1 MKELVFRFIGDIK
14 KNYKTLILAFLIS
27 FGFWLVVSVN
37 VFPTIENDIKGI
49 AIEAPITDLMAKN
62 NLQITSDITEAANI
76 KIEGKRYDISDLK
89 ATDFYASI
97 DLSDVR
103 SPGQYT
109 VPITVSS
116 KTNRELSI
124 TEVQPGMITL
134 TIDRI
139 ISKEFRVRATAPDV
153 VVPEG
158 YYMDMDNVT
167 ASPETITLT
176 GSASVINSIGFVEVR
191 STYHGELRQSRQT
204 GSEIYVYGSFEIPMS
219 KEGIQFSTDNPAVN
233 IPIYRQKEL
242 PLTFTVINYPSNF
255 DIDSLKFD
263 IQPKSLTVAAPDNSI
278 NNLSE
283 LNVGTIDIADI
294 KLNKTSFIP
303 IVLPDGYMNLS
314 GNNNAQIEWEIEDY
328 SKLDFKMSRNNIN
341 IINSPDNYN
350 VSLVTNELTL
360 TVIGPSGS
368 ISNLSSKDFYATVN
382 LLGTTLRTGT
392 QDVSVSVQIM
402 GEDQTCWVTGQY
414 RVTINASPIEN

>member
-1 MKELVFRFIGDIK
+1 MKELVFRFLGDIK

-37 VFPTIENDIKGI
+37 VFPMIENDIKGI
-49 AIEAPITDLMAKN
+49 AIEAQITDHMAKN

-97 DLSDVR
+97 DLSNVR
-103 SPGQYT
+103 SAGQYT
-109 VPITVSS
+109 VPISVMS
-116 KTNRELSI
+116 KTNRELVI
-124 TEVQPGMITL
+124 TDVQPGMITL
-134 TIDRI
+134 TIDKI

-153 VVPEG
+153 TVPDD
-158 YYMDMDNVT
+158 YFMDKIT

-176 GSASVINSIGFVEVR
+176 GSASVLNNIGFVEAR
-191 STYHGELRQSRQT
+191 STYHGELRESRQT
-204 GSEIYVYGSFEIPMS
+204 GTDINVYGSFEIPME
-219 KEGIQFSTDNPAVN
+219 KDGIQFSPDAVAVN

-242 PLTFTVINYPSNF
+242 PLTFTIINYPPNF

-263 IQPKSLTVAAPDNSI
+263 IQPKSLTVAAPDSSI

-283 LNVGTIDIADI
+283 LNLGTIDISEI

-303 IVLPDGYMNLS
+303 IVLPDSYMNLS

-328 SKLDFKMSRNNIN
+328 GKLDFKINRNSIN
-341 IINSPDNYN
+341 IINPPDIYN
-350 VSLVTNELTL
+350 VTLVTNELTF
-360 TVIGPSGS
+360 TVIGPMES
-368 ISNLSSKDFYATVN
+368 ISKLSANDFQGTVN
-382 LLGTTLRTGT
+382 LLGTSLRSGG
-392 QDVSVSVQIM
+392 QEVSISVQIM

-414 RVTINASPIEN
+414 RVTINASPMEN

>member
-1 MKELVFRFIGDIK
+1 MKELVFRFLGDIK

-37 VFPTIENDIKGI
+37 VFPMIENDIRGI
-49 AIEAPITDLMAKN
+49 AIEAPITDFMMRG
-62 NLQITSDITEAANI
+62 NLQITSDIIEDVNI

-89 ATDFYASI
+89 SSDFYASI

-103 SPGQYT
+103 STGQYT
-109 VPITVSS
+109 VPITVLS
-116 KTNRELSI
+116 KTNRELTI
-124 TEVQPGMITL
+124 TDVQPSMITL
-134 TIDRI
+134 TIDKI
-139 ISKEFRVRATAPDV
+139 ISKEFRLRATAPHV
-153 VVPEG
+153 TLPEG
-158 YYMDMDNVT
+158 YYMDNVT

-176 GSASVINSIGFVEVR
+176 GSASVINSIGFVEAR
-191 STYHGELRQSRQT
+191 STYHGELRESRQT
-204 GSEIYVYGSFEIPMS
+204 ATDINVYGSFEIPME
-219 KEGIQFSTDNPAVN
+219 KDGIQFSPDNVAVN

-242 PLTFTVINYPSNF
+242 PLTFTIINYPPNF

-263 IQPKSLTVAAPDNSI
+263 IQPKSLTVAAPDSSI

-283 LNVGTIDIADI
+283 LNLGTIDISEI

-328 SKLDFKMSRNNIN
+328 GKLDFKINRNNIN
-341 IINSPDNYN
+341 IINPPDNYN
-350 VSLVTNELTL
+350 VTLVTNELTF
-360 TVIGPSGS
+360 TVIGPMES
-368 ISNLSSKDFYATVN
+368 ISKLSANDFQGTVN
-382 LLGTTLRTGT
+382 LLGTSLRSGG
-392 QDVSVSVQIM
+392 QEVSISVQIM

-414 RVTINASPIEN
+414 RVTINASPVEN